1 MAKKSLELTNAELLN
16 RIRAQ
21 TDMIID
27 LQKQVQSLN
36 SELEQVHEQLELANK
51 RVISVGAKTAGA
63 MTNSNA
69 AIKQNDVTQK
79 LLTQLIDEIKD
90 LKEDGNQQEK
100 EIEHLQTEVET
111 IRAETK
117 ARIEI
122 MQNYINEQMRKVTSG
137 GVINI
142 NPPSGGWYTSRG
154 NWTVDYQDGNKY
166 RIIDDD
172 EHGHIA
178 MCENQDENR

>member
-36 SELEQVHEQLELANK
+36 SELEQVHERLELVNQI
-51 RVISVGAKTAGA
+51 VVSVGAKTAGA

-79 LLTQLIDEIKD
+79 LLIQLTDEIKD
-90 LKEDGNQQEK
+90 LKEDGTQQEK
-100 EIEHLQTEVET
+100 EIEHIKLEVDNA
-111 IRAETK
+111 IADTK
-117 ARIEI
+117 ARISLL
-122 MQNYINEQMRKVTSG
+122 QNYVNEQMRKVTSG

-154 NWTVDYQDGNKY
+154 NWTVDYQDGNK
-166 RIIDDD
+166 RMVIDND

-178 MCENQDENR
+178 MCENTDDDG

>member
-36 SELEQVHEQLELANK
+36 SELEQVHERLELVNQI
-51 RVISVGAKTAGA
+51 VVSVGAKTAGA

-79 LLTQLIDEIKD
+79 LLIQLTDEIKD
-90 LKEDGNQQEK
+90 LKEDGTQQEK
-100 EIEHLQTEVET
+100 EIEHIKLEVDNA
-111 IRAETK
+111 IADTK
-117 ARIEI
+117 ARISLL
-122 MQNYINEQMRKVTSG
+122 QNYVNEQMRKVTSG

-166 RIIDDD
+166 MVIDDD

-178 MCENQDENR
+178 MCENADDS